1 MIHFYTTGHIKYL
14 VLYDFTKCFLKI
26 MFTKLLLDK
35 GSSTLYVR
43 TKIAKISPPPPLYA
57 MVHIWF
63 DPSLFVLTVYTPP
76 PLLINFCSDSSF
88 LHSQFQGYIH
98 FYLSL
103 RLNFTKPI
111 SKSFLWFI
119 FITFYL

>member
-1 MIHFYTTGHIKYL
+1 MIHFYTTGQIKYL

-57 MVHIWF
+57 IVHIWF
-63 DPSLFVLTVYTPP
+63 DPSLFVLTVYIFTPATP
-76 PLLINFCSDSSF
+76 NKFLFRFKFSSLTISRLFSF
-88 LHSQFQGYIH
+88 LLVSEVKFH
-98 FYLSL
+98 
-103 RLNFTKPI
+103 
-111 SKSFLWFI
+111 
-119 FITFYL
+119 